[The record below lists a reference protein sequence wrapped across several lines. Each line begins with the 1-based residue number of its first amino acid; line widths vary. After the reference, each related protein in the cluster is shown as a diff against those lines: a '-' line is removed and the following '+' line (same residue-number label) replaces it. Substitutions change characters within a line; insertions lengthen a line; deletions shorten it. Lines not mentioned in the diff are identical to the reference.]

1 MKAKNKLRE
10 KLNKADDAH
19 LSFTE
24 KMTVHQYDQALN
36 FYNYRSQKDHKKA
49 ILKFLANNKY
59 NKKDIADFAKLK
71 DAWVSSVMGC
81 IAAIVNKNGRDI
93 LPTPEKSIGWFDN
106 KFQELL
112 LLARS
117 NNPLYVSVQTT
128 SNKPTVDVR
137 ALTIEKARSQI
148 SEIDAN
154 FDMFINDH
162 NHKFDVYKYLLGIT
176 ASSVCARMAKD
187 IYKKIENEYLE
198 FQKVNTLSE
207 RNDDQE
213 QLVEAYSY
221 LTTKT
226 LKATLKFVHD
236 VISECDRYLDR
247 LKASKSP
254 RKKKVKSADQ
264 LVKNLK
270 YLKTFGDLK
279 LTSVSPESIIGS
291 SQLWAY
297 NVKNRMLYMYDTE
310 INDELSVKGTTVIHF
325 SELNSLCKKLRK
337 PEVQIPEL
345 LRCTKA
351 KMKKFFKD
359 LSTKESKV
367 NGRINTDTI
376 LLKVIK

>member
-187 IYKKIENEYLE
+187 I
-198 FQKVNTLSE
+198 
-207 RNDDQE
+207 
-213 QLVEAYSY
+213 
-221 LTTKT
+221 
-226 LKATLKFVHD
+226 
-236 VISECDRYLDR
+236 
-247 LKASKSP
+247 
-254 RKKKVKSADQ
+254 
-264 LVKNLK
+264 
-270 YLKTFGDLK
+270 
-279 LTSVSPESIIGS
+279 
-291 SQLWAY
+291 
-297 NVKNRMLYMYDTE
+297 
-310 INDELSVKGTTVIHF
+310 
-325 SELNSLCKKLRK
+325 
-337 PEVQIPEL
+337 
-345 LRCTKA
+345 
-351 KMKKFFKD
+351 
-359 LSTKESKV
+359 
-367 NGRINTDTI
+367 
-376 LLKVIK
+376 

>member
-49 ILKFLANNKY
+49 ILKFLASNKY

-154 FDMFINDH
+154 FDMFINDN
-162 NHKFDVYKYLLGIT
+162 NHKFDVYKYLLSIT

-236 VISECDRYLDR
+236 VISDCDRYLDR

-337 PEVQIPEL
+337 PELQIPEL

-359 LSTKESKV
+359 LTTKESKV

>member
-24 KMTVHQYDQALN
+24 KMTLHQYDQALN

-81 IAAIVNKNGRDI
+81 IAAIVNKNGRNI
-93 LPTPEKSIGWFDN
+93 LPNPEKSIGWFDN
-106 KFQELL
+106 KFEELL

-137 ALTIEKARSQI
+137 ALTIEKAKSQI

-154 FDMFINDH
+154 FDMFINDN
-162 NHKFDVYKYLLGIT
+162 NHKFDVYKYLLSIN

-207 RNDDQE
+207 RNDEQE

-226 LKATLKFVHD
+226 LKVTLKFVHD
-236 VISECDRYLDR
+236 VISDCDRYLER

-279 LTSVSPESIIGS
+279 LTSVIPESIIGS

-359 LSTKESKV
+359 LTTKESKV

>member
-236 VISECDRYLDR
+236 VISDCDRYLDR

>member
-1 MKAKNKLRE
+1 MSA
-10 KLNKADDAH
+10 
-19 LSFTE
+19 
-24 KMTVHQYDQALN
+24 
-36 FYNYRSQKDHKKA
+36 
-49 ILKFLANNKY
+49 
-59 NKKDIADFAKLK
+59 
-71 DAWVSSVMGC
+71 
-81 IAAIVNKNGRDI
+81 
-93 LPTPEKSIGWFDN
+93 
-106 KFQELL
+106 
-112 LLARS
+112 
-117 NNPLYVSVQTT
+117 
-128 SNKPTVDVR
+128 
-137 ALTIEKARSQI
+137 
-148 SEIDAN
+148 
-154 FDMFINDH
+154 
-162 NHKFDVYKYLLGIT
+162 
-176 ASSVCARMAKD
+176 
-187 IYKKIENEYLE
+187 
-198 FQKVNTLSE
+198 
-207 RNDDQE
+207 
-213 QLVEAYSY
+213 
-221 LTTKT
+221 
-226 LKATLKFVHD
+226 VHD
-236 VISECDRYLDR
+236 VISDCDRYLDR

>member
-154 FDMFINDH
+154 FDMFINDN
-162 NHKFDVYKYLLGIT
+162 NHKFDVYKYLLGIS

-207 RNDDQE
+207 RDDDQE

-236 VISECDRYLDR
+236 VISDCDRYLDR